1 VINEKG
7 ELINFFASGIKPSS
21 AEFQAALKK

>member
-7 ELINFFASGIKPSS
+7 ELQNFFASGIKPNS
-21 AEFQAALKK
+21 AEFLAAIGK

>member
-7 ELINFFASGIKPSS
+7 ELANFFASGVKPTS